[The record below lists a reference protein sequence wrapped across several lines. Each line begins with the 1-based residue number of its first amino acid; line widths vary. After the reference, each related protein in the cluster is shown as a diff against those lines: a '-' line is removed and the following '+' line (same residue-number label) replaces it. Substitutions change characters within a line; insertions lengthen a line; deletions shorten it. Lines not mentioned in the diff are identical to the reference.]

1 MHCCRRRHK
10 RKNRKER
17 EGGVYRLSEEVSSRW
32 EASGWD
38 LFLPFGIGGVSDIVA
53 DCVGSGRERGRSE
66 GGLGWIGGR
75 EAGCEESLSREELE
89 KATAKGGRDWD
100 WV

>member
-1 MHCCRRRHK
+1 MC
-10 RKNRKER
+10 
-17 EGGVYRLSEEVSSRW
+17 
-32 EASGWD
+32 
-38 LFLPFGIGGVSDIVA
+38 
-53 DCVGSGRERGRSE
+53 GRSE

-75 EAGCEESLSREELE
+75 EAGCEESLSREEFE